1 VLRASLARLL
11 VAVDRADPVAA
22 VTALL
27 EVADAPDGLDERAL
41 QRDMGRF
48 LARHLGPGTSLSAAL
63 VGELFALLARHRIAA
78 PPELAAV
85 LRAIGTLEGTLTAL
99 DPGFDVVAEARAF
112 ATRQVGAQFSPAALR
127 RTAADE
133 LLALLPLV
141 RGMPQRV
148 DRVVS
153 ALEAGHLTV
162 RIAGPPG
169 PFGGQGLTA
178 LLATAI
184 AATTGLMA
192 AVLLA
197 AGGGPRISETMTL
210 HQLFGYLLLV
220 VSAIL
225 GLRVL
230 GLVYRSRGRER

>member
-1 VLRASLARLL
+1 
-11 VAVDRADPVAA
+11 
-22 VTALL
+22 
-27 EVADAPDGLDERAL
+27 
-41 QRDMGRF
+41 MGRF

-85 LRAIGTLEGTLTAL
+85 LRAVGTLEGTLTAL
-99 DPGFDVVAEARAF
+99 DPGFDVLAAARAF
-112 ATRQVGAQFSPAALR
+112 AARQISAQLSPASLR

-141 RGMPQRV
+141 RGMPARV
-148 DRVVS
+148 DRVVA
-153 ALEAGHLTV
+153 ALEAGRLGV
-162 RIAGPPG
+162 RVAAPPG
-169 PFGGQGLTA
+169 PFGGQGLVA
-178 LLATAI
+178 GLAAAI

-192 AVLLA
+192 ALLLA
-197 AGGGPRISETMTL
+197 AGGGPRISDSMTL
-210 HQLFGYLLLV
+210 NELFGYLLLL

-230 GLVYRSRGRER
+230 GLVYRSRQ